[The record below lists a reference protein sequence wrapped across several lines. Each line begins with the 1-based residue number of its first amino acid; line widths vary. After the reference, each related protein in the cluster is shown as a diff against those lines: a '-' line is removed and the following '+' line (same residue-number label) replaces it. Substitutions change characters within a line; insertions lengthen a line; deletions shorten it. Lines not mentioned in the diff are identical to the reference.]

1 MCISHGLGTS
11 YGLGRYVTLSC
22 VFFIVTTSFQ
32 SSQGY
37 NQTLAKPDWVA
48 SRLRIAEFIAVIAM
62 GICGVSVPRRPDVF
76 HNGCQVDRFRTVSL
90 LRRLSWSWPTEI
102 LRLATQKHDLDLED
116 LPRPDRY
123 RRAKEIS
130 LDWDNTRTVTRSL
143 WKTIVVTHKARFAL
157 QWAIALLSAMLN
169 FAPQWCVLNLLRILE
184 GRPLQK
190 GSTLYTEAWMWAI
203 CITLAMIAQ
212 SWVESH
218 IFWLSWAEISVPIRA
233 QLTTAI
239 FKKAMVHKTAAES
252 GARLPEGSQP
262 PTMTIDTG
270 SREPPMKGSQEDS
283 SGQQSAL
290 SLISTD
296 TTRVSDF
303 SSFNFA
309 LPESL
314 LRLCISLSF
323 LVNLLGWQPPLI
335 GLASMSLILPVNIL
349 FSRRYLGIQTRLTR
363 IRDKKLSIISEVL
376 QGIGQ
381 IKFTATESL
390 WEDKIDHIRELEL
403 GCICTAFMNDLV
415 LIGCWIISPVVLA
428 AMSLAAFTTIHGNL
442 TPSVAFVS
450 LGVFRALET
459 TLSIIPE
466 LTTDLLEARVS
477 ATRIEN
483 FLNSSEI
490 YKEVKVADEV
500 VFTNATIAWP
510 TDGENDTDR
519 FILRSINATFPGG
532 ELSIILGKTGTGKS
546 LMLAAMLGE
555 ASVLSGSIS
564 APPTPLPIDRYD
576 QNATDGSWIVPGAMA
591 FVSQVPWLENTTIKE
606 NVLFG
611 LPFNEKRFWQV
622 VEACALRRD
631 LETLPDGELTEVG
644 GLGVNLSGGQKWR
657 ITFARAIYSRAAVLI
672 LDDIF
677 SAVDSQVGR
686 HIFDH
691 CLNGDLASR
700 RTRILVTH
708 HAELCLPAA
717 KYVIELGQGSVV
729 YTGAP
734 SLERLVGA
742 AWQTAHEMCNSGET
756 SEAKDKHIKGR
767 RPTMPPEAR
776 PGHKLVKVEAREQ
789 GAIKWP
795 VYAKYMYHS
804 GGYKFWSIILA
815 VFLVTQ
821 GIIFGKSWWMRC
833 WTKMNGPGKTQER
846 HDYLFTTQQPSS
858 APPKTR
864 HHPQQNLYF
873 HLGIYILLSITG
885 GLLATIQHFFVF
897 RASIRASKALFKR
910 MRFAILHAPIGWHHR
925 NPLGRVL
932 NRFTADF
939 QSVDTK
945 LGYSIA
951 LCLASFMSLV
961 GAVIGGILVSSMMA
975 VFSAALLAAGM
986 YYARIYIQGAMPVK
1000 RLESVA
1006 KSPVLDLCGAA
1017 LDGMD
1022 TIRAFGQTQRYLDQM
1037 YLRIDDWT
1045 VATWHMWLFN
1055 RWIGWRIS
1063 AVGSFFAFF
1072 IIAVILVGPDRDPAM
1087 VGFALSFALEFPSHL
1102 M

>member
-11 YGLGRYVTLSC
+11 YGLGCYVTLSC

-32 SSQGY
+32 SGQGD
-37 NQTLAKPDWVA
+37 NQVLAKPDWVA
-48 SRLRIAEFIAVIAM
+48 SRLRIAQFIAVIVI
-62 GICGVSVPRRPDVF
+62 GICGISVPRRPDVF
-76 HNGCQVDRFRTVSL
+76 HNGYPVDRFRTVSL
-90 LRRLSWSWPTEI
+90 LRRLSWSWPAEI
-102 LRLATQKHDLDLED
+102 LRLATQKHNLDLED

-130 LDWDNTRTVTRSL
+130 LDWDNTRTFTRSL

-157 QWAIALLSAMLN
+157 QWVTALLSAILN

-184 GRPLQK
+184 GRQLQK

-203 CITLAMIAQ
+203 CVTLAIIAQ
-212 SWVESH
+212 SWVESY

-239 FKKAMVHKTAAES
+239 FKKAMVHKTAVES
-252 GARLPEGSQP
+252 GARLPEEFQS
-262 PTMTIDTG
+262 PTITSDTE
-270 SREPPMKGSQEDS
+270 STEPPMKGSQEDS
-283 SGQQSAL
+283 PGQQSAL
-290 SLISTD
+290 SLISAD

-323 LVNLLGWQPPLI
+323 LINLLGWQPPLI

-363 IRDKKLSIISEVL
+363 IRDKKLSIMSEVL

-381 IKFTATESL
+381 IKFTAAESL
-390 WEDKIDHIRELEL
+390 WEAKIDHIRDLEL

-428 AMSLAAFTTIHGNL
+428 AMSLAAFTIIHGNL

-483 FLNSSEI
+483 FLNRSEM
-490 YKEVKVADEV
+490 YKEVNVADEV
-500 VFTNATIAWP
+500 TFTNATIAWP
-510 TDGENDTDR
+510 TDDENGTGC
-519 FILRSINATFPGG
+519 FILRSINATFPDG

-555 ASVLSGSIS
+555 AKVLSGSIS
-564 APPTPLPIDRYD
+564 TPPTPSPIHRYD
-576 QNATDGSWIVPGAMA
+576 HKATDGSWIVPGATA

-606 NVLFG
+606 NIIFG
-611 LPFNEKRFWQV
+611 LPFNQKRFWKV
-622 VEACALRRD
+622 VEACALHRD

-644 GLGVNLSGGQKWR
+644 GFGVNLSGGQKWR
-657 ITFARAIYSRAAVLI
+657 ITFARAVYSRAAILI

-691 CLNGDLASR
+691 CLNGELASR

-734 SLERLVGA
+734 GLERSVGA
-742 AWQTAHEMCNSGET
+742 AWQNTQEMCNSGGT
-756 SEAKDKHIKGR
+756 SEVKDNHIRGH
-767 RPTMPPEAR
+767 RPTMHPEPR
-776 PGHKLVKVEAREQ
+776 LDHKLVEAEAREQ
-789 GAIKWP
+789 GAVKWD
-795 VYAKYMYHS
+795 VYAKYMHHS
-804 GGYKFWSIILA
+804 GGYKFWSIIFT

-821 GIIFGKSWWMRC
+821 GIIFGKSWWMRY
-833 WTKMNGPGKTQER
+833 WTRMNGPDTTHEP
-846 HDYLFTTQQPSS
+846 HDSLFTTQQPYS
-858 APPKTR
+858 APPRTR

-885 GLLATIQHFFVF
+885 GLLATFQHFFVF

-910 MRFAILHAPIGWHHR
+910 MSFAVLRAPIGWHHR

-961 GAVIGGILVSSMMA
+961 GAVTAGILVSSMMA
-975 VFSAALLAAGM
+975 VFSAVLLAVGM
-986 YYARIYIQGAMPVK
+986 YYARIYIRGAMPVK

-1022 TIRAFGQTQRYLDQM
+1022 TIRAFGQTQRYLEQM

-1063 AVGSFFAFF
+1063 AIGSFFAFF
-1072 IIAVILVGPDRDPAM
+1072 IIAVILVEPDRDPALI
-1087 VGFALSFALEFPSHL
+1087 GFALSFALEFPSHL